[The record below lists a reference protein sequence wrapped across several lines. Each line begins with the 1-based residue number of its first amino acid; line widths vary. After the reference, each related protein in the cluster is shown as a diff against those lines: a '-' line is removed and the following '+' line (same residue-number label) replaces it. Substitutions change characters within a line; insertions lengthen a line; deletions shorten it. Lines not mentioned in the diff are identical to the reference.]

1 MPSLS
6 AKQHRFMGWSKS
18 HPGAKGAAPPDVAQE
33 FLAADRGRHFEH
45 GGVVSSSQIK
55 PAFMRARR

>member
-33 FLAADRGRHFEH
+33 FLAADRGRHFRR
-45 GGVVSSSQIK
+45 GGLVPQVK
-55 PAFMRARR
+55 PAFMRPRHG